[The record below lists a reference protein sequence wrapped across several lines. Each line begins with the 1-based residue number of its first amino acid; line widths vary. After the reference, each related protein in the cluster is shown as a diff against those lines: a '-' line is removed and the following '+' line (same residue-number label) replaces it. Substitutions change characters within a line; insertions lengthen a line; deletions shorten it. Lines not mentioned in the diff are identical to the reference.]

1 MRIEITDHAKK
12 RMQDYNI
19 SEDLVLET
27 IRSPDNIVVTYGD
40 RNIFQKKLNGYVLR
54 LIVEE
59 NEGIKTVI
67 TLYKARSGRYEI

>member
-27 IRSPDNIVVTYGD
+27 IRSPDNIVETYGD